1 VPLHRVGELDA
12 DKQIVMANKEVILSA
27 GSLDTP
33 KILMHS
39 GIGPRDQ
46 LEQYGIPVVKDVPS
60 VGQGLK
66 DHMFTPLVYTR
77 KPGDTAR
84 QEFYGDTK
92 VMDEAMEQWK
102 KDGTGLWAKFACEL
116 GVGWFK
122 LDKLVQ
128 TDEFK
133 SLPTEVQ
140 NYLNKETVPHYEII
154 THFPVHWFIPGFPD
168 SNLNYSCLLVFYL
181 NAQARGEITLQSSD
195 PNAPLKFDPKFLSTP
210 FDRRVAIEA
219 LRDAFRVVKSE
230 GYTKDNV
237 AMLAG
242 PQGDSDEDL
251 LAYWRSTVSSSW
263 HMTGTTKM
271 GKETDNGAVVDS
283 NFTVLGF
290 ENLRIVDNGVVPV
303 LASCHVQSVAY
314 VTGATA
320 AEKLIAEYDL
330 S

>member
-283 NFTVLGF
+283 NFKVLGF

-303 LASCHVQSVAY
+303 LASCHVQSVDWIVY
-314 VTGATA
+314 VPEQPTV
-320 AEKLIAEYDL
+320 